1 MSITSGSKL
10 STGIVESLV
19 KAIEVKSNINTTA
32 VKMIE
37 ANAKTLAATKSSIN
51 IQQNT
56 VASAGFDSAALE
68 RLLSEPLGEED
79 EV

>member
-1 MSITSGSKL
+1 
-10 STGIVESLV
+10 
-19 KAIEVKSNINTTA
+19 
-32 VKMIE
+32 MIE